1 MATTEQT
8 IWQPR
13 AEDLSDSNIARLMRR
28 LGFTDYEAFYRFSIE
43 QPAKYWKEVNKFCGI
58 VWSKEYTQYIDTSQ
72 GVEFPNWFTGGELNW
87 VDTVLR
93 WSEDPATA
101 QQPALIAEREQIPPE
116 IVTFSELKI
125 RVQNFA
131 AGLSKL
137 GIQRGDRVGLLI
149 ENGIEANVALLGLS
163 YLGAIVVPLFSGF
176 GVDAIV
182 ARLSS
187 CTARMLIAST
197 GFSRRGNFV
206 DARAIVEAA
215 CQQLPTIERIIWK
228 QSPEG
233 PPLKEGDLSW
243 SVVATQTSGQHVPS
257 ARMSPDDPFM
267 VIYTSGTTGKPK
279 GPVHTHGGF
288 PLKMAHDSN
297 VHFDVRRGDV
307 VCWPADMGWIAGP
320 LVSTMA
326 LLNGAT
332 LVTYDGAPDYPDWT
346 RMGKLIERYRVTV
359 YGASPTLIRGYASH
373 AAVALEP
380 DLSSIRLLITAGE
393 PIDPVHFKWFETYF
407 GHGTC
412 PIINV
417 TGGTEASCALLSSV
431 VIKPIAA
438 GSFNTAS
445 PSVMTDVV
453 DAAGA
458 SVKNE
463 IGELSIRAPY
473 VGMTRSFWNDDAR
486 YLDSYWRT
494 IPGQWIHGDLALH
507 DDQGYFYILG
517 RSDDTLKIAGK
528 RLGPAEVEE
537 ILLALKEVSEAAAI
551 GVSDPSKGQKLVVFV
566 IASPD
571 YKGEAAALEIL
582 IKDHVA
588 NRMGKPFRPSQVY
601 IMKDLPKTRSQKV
614 MRRLIRNIFMQEKLG
629 DLSALNNPSAME
641 ELQEVLKKSAP

>member
-1 MATTEQT
+1 MAITEQT

-13 AEDLSDSNIARLMRR
+13 AEDLSDSNIARLMQR

-43 QPAKYWKEVNKFCGI
+43 QPAKYWKEVNNFCGI

-101 QQPALIAEREQIPPE
+101 QQPALIAEREQISPE
-116 IVTFSELKI
+116 VVTFSELKI

-187 CTARMLIAST
+187 CTARMLVAST

-215 CQQLPTIERIIWK
+215 CQQLPTIEQIIWK
-228 QSPEG
+228 HSPEG

-243 SVVATQTSGQHVPS
+243 SVVATQTSGQHIPS

-326 LLNGAT
+326 LLNGAA

-393 PIDPVHFKWFETYF
+393 PIDPVHFKWFEKYF

-551 GVSDPSKGQKLVVFV
+551 GVADPSKGQKLVVFV

-571 YKGEAAALEIL
+571 YKGEAVALELL

>member
-43 QPAKYWKEVNKFCGI
+43 QPAKYWEEVNKFCGI

-72 GVEFPNWFTGGELNW
+72 GVEFPTWFTGGELNW

-228 QSPEG
+228 HSPEG

>member
-43 QPAKYWKEVNKFCGI
+43 QPAKYWKEVNNFCGI

-187 CTARMLIAST
+187 CTARMLVAST

-228 QSPEG
+228 HSPEG
-233 PPLKEGDLSW
+233 PPLKGGDLSW

-297 VHFDVRRGDV
+297 IHFDVRRGDV

>member
-228 QSPEG
+228 HSPEG

-393 PIDPVHFKWFETYF
+393 PIDPLHFKWFETYF

>member
-13 AEDLSDSNIARLMRR
+13 AEDLSNSNIARLMRR

-43 QPAKYWKEVNKFCGI
+43 QPAKYWKEVNNFCGI
-58 VWSKEYTQYIDTSQ
+58 VWSKEYTHYIDTSQ

-228 QSPEG
+228 HSPEG

>member
-1 MATTEQT
+1 MTDNAFAA
-8 IWQPR
+8 WQPR
-13 AEDLSDSNIARLMRR
+13 AEDLTHSNIARLMQR

-43 QPAKYWKEVNKFCGI
+43 QPAQYWKEVNAFCGI
-58 VWSKEYTQYIDTSQ
+58 VWSKEYTQYIDVSK
-72 GVEFPNWFTGGELNW
+72 GAEFPRWFTGGELNW

-93 WSEDPATA
+93 WSDNPATA
-101 QQPALIAEREQIPPE
+101 HLPALIAEREQLAPE
-116 IVTFSELKI
+116 TVTFAEIKI

-131 AGLSKL
+131 AGMTAL
-137 GIQRGDRVGLLI
+137 GLKRGDRVGLLI
-149 ENGIEANVALLGLS
+149 ENGIEANVTLLGLS

-187 CTARMLIAST
+187 CTARMLVAST
-197 GFSRRGNFV
+197 GFSRRGQFV
-206 DARAIVEAA
+206 DARAIIETA
-215 CQQLPTIERIIWK
+215 CQQLPTIETIIWK
-228 QSPEG
+228 HSPEG
-233 PPLKEGDLSW
+233 PPLRAGDIGW
-243 SVVATQTSGQHVPS
+243 SQVASDTSGQHIPS
-257 ARMSPDDPFM
+257 ARMSADDPFM

-288 PLKMAHDSN
+288 PLKMAHDSK
-297 VHFDVRRGDV
+297 VHFDVRQGDV

-346 RMGKLIERYRVTV
+346 RMGKLIERYGVTV

-373 AAVALEP
+373 ADIALQP
-380 DLSSIRLLITAGE
+380 KLSSIRLLITAGE
-393 PIDPVHFKWFETYF
+393 PIDPVHFKWFETHF

-431 VIKPIAA
+431 VIKPIAPA
-438 GSFNTAS
+438 SFNTAS
-445 PSVMTDVV
+445 PGVATDVV
-453 DAAGA
+453 DAAGD
-458 SVKNE
+458 SVRNV
-463 IGELSIRAPY
+463 IGELSIRAPF
-473 VGMTRSFWNDDAR
+473 VGMTQSFWMDDER
-486 YLDSYWRT
+486 YLDSYWRA
-494 IPGQWIHGDLALH
+494 IAGQWIHGDLALH
-507 DDQGYFYILG
+507 DDDGYFYILG

-551 GVSDPSKGQKLVVFV
+551 GVSDPSKGQKLVIFV

-571 YKGEAAALEIL
+571 YTGQPATLEAL

-588 NRMGKPFRPSQVY
+588 DRMGKPFRPSQVY
-601 IMKDLPKTRSQKV
+601 VMKDLPKTRSQKV
-614 MRRLIRNIFMQEKLG
+614 MRRLIRNIFMHEKLG

-641 ELQEVLKKSAP
+641 ELQQVLKNAAP

>member
-1 MATTEQT
+1 MTTNLLAA
-8 IWQPR
+8 WQPR
-13 AEDLSDSNIARLMRR
+13 PEDLTDSNIARLMQR
-28 LGFTDYEAFYRFSIE
+28 LGFKDYEAFYQFSIE
-43 QPAKYWKEVNKFCGI
+43 QPAQYWKVVNAFCGI
-58 VWSKEYTQYIDTSQ
+58 VWSKEYTQYIDLSR
-72 GVEFPNWFTGGELNW
+72 GAEFPRWFTGGELNW

-93 WSEDPATA
+93 WSDDPATA
-101 QQPALIAEREQIPPE
+101 RLPALIAEREQIAPQT
-116 IVTFSELKI
+116 VSYAELKI
-125 RVQNFA
+125 RVQDFA
-131 AGLSKL
+131 AGMIKL
-137 GIQRGDRVGLLI
+137 GVRRGDRVGLLL
-149 ENGIEANVALLGLS
+149 ENGIEANITLLGLS

-187 CTARMLIAST
+187 CTARLLVAST
-197 GFSRRGNFV
+197 GFSRRGQFI

-215 CQQLPTIERIIWK
+215 CTQLPTIETIIWK
-228 QSPEG
+228 HSPEG
-233 PPLKEGDLSW
+233 PALKTNDISW
-243 SVVATQTSGQHVPS
+243 SHVATGTPGQHLVS

-288 PLKMAHDSN
+288 PLKMAHDSA

-346 RMGKLIERYRVTV
+346 RMGNLIERYGVTV

-373 AAVALEP
+373 ATIALKP
-380 DLSSIRLLITAGE
+380 NLSSIRLLITAGE
-393 PIDPVHFKWFETYF
+393 PIDPVHFKWFETHF
-407 GHGTC
+407 GRGTC

-438 GSFNTAS
+438 ASFNTAS
-445 PSVMTDVV
+445 PGVRTDVV
-453 DAAGA
+453 DSVGA
-458 SVKNE
+458 SVRNE
-463 IGELSIRAPY
+463 IGELSIRAPF
-473 VGMTRSFWNDDAR
+473 VGMTQSFWMDDER
-486 YLDSYWRT
+486 YLDAYWRT
-494 IPGQWIHGDLALH
+494 IAGQWIHGDLALH
-507 DDQGYFYILG
+507 DDQGHFYILG

-551 GVSDPSKGQKLVVFV
+551 GVADPSKGQKLIVFV
-566 IASPD
+566 IASSD
-571 YKGEAAALEIL
+571 YNGAEVELEEL
-582 IKDHVA
+582 IKNHVA
-588 NRMGKPFRPSQVY
+588 NRMGKPFRPSRVY
-601 IMKDLPKTRSQKV
+601 VMKDLPKTRSQKI
-614 MRRLIRNIFMQEKLG
+614 MRRLIRNIFMAEKLG
-629 DLSALNNPSAME
+629 DLSALNNPSAMQ
-641 ELQEVLKKSAP
+641 ELQQRLKDSQP

>member
-43 QPAKYWKEVNKFCGI
+43 QPAKYWKEVNNFCGI

-228 QSPEG
+228 HSPEG

>member
-43 QPAKYWKEVNKFCGI
+43 QPAKYWKEVNNFCGI

-228 QSPEG
+228 HSPEG

-346 RMGKLIERYRVTV
+346 RMGKLVERYRVTV

>member
-13 AEDLSDSNIARLMRR
+13 AEDLSNSNIARLMRR

-43 QPAKYWKEVNKFCGI
+43 QPAKYWKEVNNFCGI

-228 QSPEG
+228 HSPEG

-326 LLNGAT
+326 FLNGAT

>member
-13 AEDLSDSNIARLMRR
+13 AEDLSDSNIARLMQR

-72 GVEFPNWFTGGELNW
+72 GVECPNWFTGGELNW

-93 WSEDPATA
+93 WSEDPITA
-101 QQPALIAEREQIPPE
+101 QQPALIAEREQISPE

-187 CTARMLIAST
+187 CTARMLVAST

-215 CQQLPTIERIIWK
+215 CQQLPTIEQIIWK
-228 QSPEG
+228 HSPEG
-233 PPLKEGDLSW
+233 PPLKDGDLSW
-243 SVVATQTSGQHVPS
+243 SVVATQTSGQHIPS

-373 AAVALEP
+373 ATVALEP

-393 PIDPVHFKWFETYF
+393 PIDPVHFKWFEKYF

-551 GVSDPSKGQKLVVFV
+551 GVADPSKGQKLVVFV

-588 NRMGKPFRPSQVY
+588 NRMGKPFRPNQVY